1 MQTPTHFQHDDLFG
15 GKGRVLVWDL
25 LGNAGLAPFTAVL
38 ACELA
43 PGGSVG
49 AHVQADYPEIVIF
62 TAGEGRVEV
71 GGISRPVAAGSLV
84 ALPLGQ
90 TLAISNASTEAA
102 LHYMIVKA
110 LDAQGSGQ

>member
-1 MQTPTHFQHDDLFG
+1 MQTPTLYQHDDLFG
-15 GKGRVLVWDL
+15 GSGRVLVWDL
-25 LGNAGLAPFTAVL
+25 LGQAGLAPFTAAL

-49 AHVQADYPEIVIF
+49 THLQSDYPEIVIF

-90 TLAISNASTEAA
+90 TLAIANASASTP
-102 LHYMIVKA
+102 LHYIIVKA